1 MQAMKALMCAV
12 VIGVGV
18 NATAVAATMR
28 CAQGVVSQGDTR
40 SEVRRDCGAP
50 SLTERVSGPAVVR
63 LLGSTRFAKRKVELW
78 RYNFGP
84 RSLMRDVY
92 FVDGKVQIIQTGSYG
107 FREVD

>member
-1 MQAMKALMCAV
+1 MHVMKALVGAV
-12 VIGVGV
+12 VFGVGI
-18 NATAVAATMR
+18 NASAMAATMR
-28 CAQGVVSQGDTR
+28 CAQGVVAQGDTR
-40 SEVRRDCGAP
+40 AEVRRDCGAP
-50 SLTERVSGPAVVR
+50 SLTEKVSGPAVVK

-84 RSLMRDVY
+84 RSLMHDVY